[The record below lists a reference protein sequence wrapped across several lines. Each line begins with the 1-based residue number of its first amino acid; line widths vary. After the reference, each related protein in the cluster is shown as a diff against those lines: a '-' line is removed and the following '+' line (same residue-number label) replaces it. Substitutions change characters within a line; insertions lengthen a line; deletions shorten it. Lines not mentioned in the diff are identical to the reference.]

1 MTEDCLRN
9 RRVLVVE
16 DEYMLARDL
25 CGELEQAGAVVVGPT
40 PNIEGALALIA
51 SERRIDVAALDVNL
65 RGELAFPVA
74 DALSAR
80 GVPFVFVTGYE
91 DKTLFAAYAE
101 VPRCEKPLNV
111 VALAKT
117 LAAELRAPAGTA

>member
-74 DALSAR
+74 EALSAR

-91 DKTLFAAYAE
+91 DKTLFAAYSE

-111 VALAKT
+111 VTLAKT
-117 LAAELRAPAGTA
+117 LAAELRAPAQTA

>member
-1 MTEDCLRN
+1 MTEDCLRD

-25 CGELEQAGAVVVGPT
+25 CGELEGAGAVVVGPA
-40 PNIEGALALIA
+40 PNVEGALALIA

-91 DKTLFAAYAE
+91 DKALFAGYAE
-101 VPRCEKPLNV
+101 VPRCEKPLDV
-111 VALAKT
+111 TTLTKT
-117 LAAELRAPAGTA
+117 LASELRA

>member
-1 MTEDCLRN
+1 
-9 RRVLVVE
+9 
-16 DEYMLARDL
+16 MLARDL
-25 CGELEQAGAVVVGPT
+25 CGELEDAGAVVVGPA

-51 SERRIDVAALDVNL
+51 AGGRIDVAALDVNL

-91 DKTLFAAYAE
+91 DKTLFADYSD
-101 VPRCEKPLNV
+101 VPRCEKPLDV

-117 LAAELRAPAGTA
+117 LASELRATAGTV